1 MKNRVIP
8 VILLILCL
16 IAVLASPVMA
26 AQKPV
31 TKIGARANYD
41 GTYITV
47 IAPSSINLGVMTVG
61 GNTTGHSSTDGKV
74 QTDATSYQVVATDQK
89 LTLPGY
95 MNTAS
100 DGSGT
105 KLTDKLQIGSSP
117 GSLDAADSPGITYT
131 DTTDLP
137 FYVSQHVEPGDA
149 PGSYS
154 IIITFVGSN

>member
-1 MKNRVIP
+1 
-8 VILLILCL
+8 
-16 IAVLASPVMA
+16 
-26 AQKPV
+26 
-31 TKIGARANYD
+31 
-41 GTYITV
+41 
-47 IAPSSINLGVMTVG
+47 MTVG